1 MKHVSIVD
9 AETQL
14 SSLVA
19 EVENGREIVITRDG
33 KPVAKLVQTE
43 SAVDRPYTPEQ
54 IARRRKALEELREIG
69 RRLNINASREQIKA
83 WIEEGRH

>member
-14 SSLVA
+14 SSLVT

>member
-19 EVENGREIVITRDG
+19 EAENGREIVITRDG

-43 SAVDRPYTPEQ
+43 STVDRPYTPEQ